1 MSYVSWFGSDRSGSD
16 RFGSDQLGQTGSVRS
31 GSVQTKSLQTS
42 SVRTGSV
49 RPKSVQTGSVR
60 FGSDRFSVICVII
73 GKSPYPGNIPSIPD
87 YTKYRIIIACT
98 VMVQLPMR
106 VLHGMC
112 YSCTSGGDDQSP
124 NVVHYCWTMV

>member
-1 MSYVSWFGSDRSGSD
+1 MSYVPWFGSDRFGSD

-31 GSVQTKSLQTS
+31 GSVRTKSLQTG

-60 FGSDRFSVICVII
+60 SDSLLYALLLLSVNLLIQETYLAYLAYQII
-73 GKSPYPGNIPSIPD
+73 
-87 YTKYRIIIACT
+87 CT
-98 VMVQLPMR
+98 VTVQLPMR

-112 YSCTSGGDDQSP
+112 YSCSCTSGGDDQ
-124 NVVHYCWTMV
+124 C